1 MSRLETTLGPYEIL
15 AHIGTGSTSQ
25 VYRAR
30 HRSGGPEIALK
41 VLSNRLTEDS
51 DWLRR
56 FQREAHLL
64 IQLKHPNTVAIHRWG
79 QCEGRWFMELE
90 LVTGRSLRDWID
102 TRPRSL
108 FLTRVGAQFANG
120 LAASHALG
128 LVHRDLKPSN
138 LILTAEGLLKILDF
152 GLARPIDPEQHE
164 LPTALQELT
173 GHGSVVG
180 TPRYMSPEQSL
191 GHLLCPASDVFCM
204 GICLF
209 ELSAGRHP
217 FASPFPRQVQLNIR
231 EATTP
236 DLGKYRPDLD
246 SGFIEVVT
254 RMLNKDIEKRPTA
267 AEVSQLLVQLAKHS
281 G

>member
-1 MSRLETTLGPYEIL
+1 MSRIEATLGPYEIL
-15 AHIGTGSTSQ
+15 AHIGTGSTSH

-30 HRSGGPEIALK
+30 HHSGGPEIALK
-41 VLSNRLTEDS
+41 VLSNHLTEDP

-64 IQLKHPNTVAIHRWG
+64 IQLKNPNTVAIHRWG
-79 QCEGRWFMELE
+79 HCEGRWFMELE
-90 LVTGRSLRDWID
+90 LVSGRSLRDWIS
-102 TRPRSL
+102 TQPRSS

-120 LAASHALG
+120 LAASHTLG

-138 LILTAEGLLKILDF
+138 LLLTAEGRLKILDF

-164 LPTALQELT
+164 LPSALQDLT
-173 GHGSVVG
+173 GHGAVVG

-191 GHLLCPASDVFCM
+191 GRPLCPASDVFCM

-209 ELSAGRHP
+209 ELATGRHP
-217 FASPFPRQVQLNIR
+217 FASPFPKQVQLNIR
-231 EATTP
+231 EAATP
-236 DLGKYRPDLD
+236 NLGKYRPDLD
-246 SGFIEVVT
+246 PGFIDVVMT
-254 RMLNKDIEKRPTA
+254 MLNKDIEKRPA
-267 AEVSQLLVQLAKHS
+267 AVEVFRTLAELAKQT